1 MLDIDMA
8 KPELER
14 LIDRLAPFDEIVPGL
29 VFGEGPAWNKRTKE
43 LFFVDIIG
51 DKVLKWKS
59 GVGVEVVLHPAGKPD
74 GLTFDHEGRL
84 LCAGWGARTVWRLD
98 LNDNSI
104 TTIASDY
111 QGAKLN
117 TPNDI
122 IVKSDGSVYWT
133 DMGSGLYNVGMSHV
147 DIQRYLDFYGVLRLR
162 PDSDRVEL
170 VVAGF
175 TAPNGLCFSPD
186 ESLLY
191 VNNSREGTI
200 RVYDV
205 KADGS
210 VSNERVFIKLPGTD
224 PGVPDG
230 MKCDSEGNVW
240 CTGPGGLHITA
251 PSGEHLGRIRLPQPA
266 TNIGWG
272 DDDWQTLF
280 IVCFSRVYRTRAK
293 IPGIPVP

>member
-1 MLDIDMA
+1 MLLQTTI
-8 KPELER
+8 R
-14 LIDRLAPFDEIVPGL
+14 F
-29 VFGEGPAWNKRTKE
+29 
-43 LFFVDIIG
+43 IG

-111 QGAKLN
+111 QGTKLN

-133 DMGSGLYNVGMSHV
+133 DMGGGLYNVGMSHV

-175 TAPNGLCFSPD
+175 TAPNGLVSHPTSCCSM
-186 ESLLY
+186 S
-191 VNNSREGTI
+191 TTCA
-200 RVYDV
+200 
-205 KADGS
+205 KA
-210 VSNERVFIKLPGTD
+210 RFAFT
-224 PGVPDG
+224 
-230 MKCDSEGNVW
+230 
-240 CTGPGGLHITA
+240 T
-251 PSGEHLGRIRLPQPA
+251 
-266 TNIGWG
+266 
-272 DDDWQTLF
+272 
-280 IVCFSRVYRTRAK
+280 
-293 IPGIPVP
+293 

>member
-8 KPELER
+8 KPGLER
-14 LIDRLAPFDEIVPGL
+14 LIDRSAPLDEIVPGL

-43 LFFVDIIG
+43 LFFVDIID
-51 DKVLKWKS
+51 DKVWKWKP
-59 GVGVEVVLHPAGKPD
+59 GVGKQIVVHPAGKPD
-74 GLTFDHEGRL
+74 GLTFDHQGRL

-98 LNDNSI
+98 LADGSI
-104 TTIASDY
+104 TTIASHY
-111 QGAKLN
+111 EGKKLN

-122 IVKSDGSVYWT
+122 IVKSDGSIYWT
-133 DMGSGLYNVGMSHV
+133 DMGGGLYNVGMSHQ

-186 ESLLY
+186 EKLLY
-191 VNNSREGTI
+191 VNDSREGTI

-205 KADGS
+205 HADGS

-240 CTGPGGLHITA
+240 CTGPGGLHVTA
-251 PSGEHLGRIRLPQPA
+251 PSGEHLGRIRLSQPA
-266 TNIGWG
+266 TNLGWG
-272 DDDWQTLF
+272 DDDWRTLF
-280 IVCFSRVYRTRAK
+280 IVCFGRVYRTRVN
-293 IPGIPVP
+293 IPGTPVP